1 MIAKEVVDEAKRYK
15 KRNNSWWDRRL
26 LEMGCFR
33 DNCQGGISI
42 LVSKYGE
49 HEVTIL
55 ENLIM

>member
-33 DNCQGGISI
+33 DNSQGGISI
-42 LVSKYGE
+42 LE
-49 HEVTIL
+49 
-55 ENLIM
+55 